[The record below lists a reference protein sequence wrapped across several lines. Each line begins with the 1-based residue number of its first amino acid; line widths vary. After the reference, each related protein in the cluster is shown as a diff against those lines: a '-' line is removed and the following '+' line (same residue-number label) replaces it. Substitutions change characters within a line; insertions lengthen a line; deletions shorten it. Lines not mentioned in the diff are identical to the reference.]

1 MQLFKPTRLQ
11 VVVIL
16 FAILAVL
23 TTYIFVKSPKAVDL
37 RFYNELLTAQQI
49 KSAKI
54 SNDEIIL
61 YTDKGIFSIAKD
73 GVNIPELIYFVPIS
87 IDKQSSISEMISLF
101 LMLMLA
107 FFCFLYYIKTKFV
120 PPSQTNLPTAKN
132 AAIEGEAALGNV
144 ITPSVSKLKF
154 SDVAG
159 IQSAKEE
166 LSEIVD
172 FLKNPSIYQ
181 NMGVKL
187 PRGVLLIGPPGVG
200 KTMIAK
206 AVAGEANVPFFYQS
220 GAGFVQIYVGMGAK
234 RVRELF
240 SVAKKNAPSIV
251 FIDEIDA
258 AGKARGGFR
267 NDEREATLNQLL
279 TEMDGFEDNSGVIV
293 IAATNRLEMIDE
305 ALLRSGRFD
314 RRIFISLPD
323 LHDREK
329 IIASYLEDKKHNI
342 NVTDIAKMSV
352 GFSGA
357 ALSALVNEAAINA
370 IRRKNKVV
378 EAQDFLAVRD
388 KVLLGKTRLVRY
400 SEKEKNI
407 QAVYQAAK
415 ALCAYWFEI
424 DFDKISLVGNFTKE
438 IDKEI
443 ESKSEIITKIKV
455 ALAGIAASKIY
466 FNETY
471 SNSSEDLTKARQMAS
486 EMVEK
491 YAMGSRLLPTAGDVE
506 SILSFCLDD
515 VLKLLEGMKKSLD
528 LLVSIL
534 IEEETLTKEKIKDI
548 LGRIF

>member
-1 MQLFKPTRLQ
+1 MQFFKPTKLQ
-11 VVVIL
+11 TVIVL
-16 FAILAVL
+16 FTILAAL
-23 TTYIFVKSPKAVDL
+23 TVYMFVKSPKAVDL
-37 RFYNELLTAQQI
+37 HFYNNLLTHKHI
-49 KSAKI
+49 KNAKI
-54 SNDEIIL
+54 SNGEIIL
-61 YTDKGIFSIAKD
+61 YTNKGVFSVAKD
-73 GVNIPELIYFVPIS
+73 GVNISELMSSVPIS
-87 IDKQSSISEMISLF
+87 VDKESGIGKFAILF
-101 LMLMLA
+101 LLLA
-107 FFCFLYYIKTKFV
+107 AAVFCFVYYIKNKLISLSQPFI
-120 PPSQTNLPTAKN
+120 PSKNNALENETAN
-132 AAIEGEAALGNV
+132 IIV
-144 ITPSVSKLKF
+144 PSVSKLKF

-159 IQSAKEE
+159 IQSVKEE
-166 LSEIVD
+166 LGEIVD

-187 PRGVLLIGPPGVG
+187 PRGVLLVGPPGVG

-220 GAGFVQIYVGMGAK
+220 GASFVQIYVGMGAK

-240 SVAKKNAPSIV
+240 STAKKNAPSIV

-279 TEMDGFEDNSGVIV
+279 AEMDGFEDNSGVIV

-314 RRIFISLPD
+314 RRIFVSLPD

-329 IIASYLEDKKHNI
+329 IITAYLADKNHNVQI
-342 NVTDIAKMSV
+342 NEIAKMSV

-370 IRRKNKVV
+370 LRRGGKRV
-378 EAQDFLAVRD
+378 ETEDFLAVRD
-388 KVLLGKTRLVRY
+388 KVLLGKKRLASY

-415 ALCAYWFEI
+415 ALCAYWFDI
-424 DFDKISLVGNFTKE
+424 DFDKISLVGNFAKE
-438 IDKEI
+438 LDREI

-471 SNSSEDLTKARQMAS
+471 SNSSEDLAKARQMAN

-491 YAMGSRLLPTAGDVE
+491 YAMGERMLPAAQDME
-506 SILSFCLDD
+506 NILSNA
-515 VLKLLEGMKKSLD
+515 LKETELFLEGMKKPLD
-528 LLVSIL
+528 LLISTL
-534 IEEETLTKEKIKDI
+534 LEEENLTKEKIKKI
-548 LGRIF
+548 LGEVF

>member
-1 MQLFKPTRLQ
+1 MRLFKPTKLQ
-11 VVVIL
+11 IVIIL
-16 FAILAVL
+16 FAILALL
-23 TTYIFVKSPKAVDL
+23 TTYVFIKSPRIVNL
-37 RFYNELLTAQQI
+37 HFYNELFANKQI

-54 SNDEIIL
+54 SDGEVIL

-73 GVNIPELIYFVPIS
+73 GINISELMYFVPVDVDRRS
-87 IDKQSSISEMISLF
+87 NIDEIICLF
-101 LMLMLA
+101 LLLMLA
-107 FFCFLYYIKTKFV
+107 FFCFLYYLKTKHV
-120 PPSQTNLPTAKN
+120 PSFQNNLLTSKN
-132 AAIEGEAALGNV
+132 AAVEDGTALGNV
-144 ITPSVSKLKF
+144 ISPSVSKLKF

-159 IQSAKEE
+159 IQSVKEE
-166 LSEIVD
+166 LNEIVD
-172 FLKNPSIYQ
+172 FLKKPSVYQ

-187 PRGVLLIGPPGVG
+187 PRGVLLVGPPGVG

-220 GAGFVQIYVGMGAK
+220 GASFVQIYVGMGAK

-240 SVAKKNAPSIV
+240 SVAKSNAPSIV

-258 AGKARGGFR
+258 AGKARGGLR

-279 TEMDGFEDNSGVIV
+279 TEMDGFEDNTGVIV

-329 IIASYLEDKKHNI
+329 IIASYLEDKNHNV

-370 IRRKNKVV
+370 IRRESRMV
-378 EAQDFLAVRD
+378 EIQDFLAVRD
-388 KVLLGKTRLVRY
+388 KVLLGKRRLVHY

-438 IDKEI
+438 LDKEI
-443 ESKSEIITKIKV
+443 ESKSEIMTKIKV
-455 ALAGIAASKIY
+455 SLAGIAASRIY

-471 SNSSEDLTKARQMAS
+471 SNSGEDLSKARQLAG

-491 YAMGSRLLPTAGDVE
+491 YAMGDRLLPTAGDVE
-506 SILSFCLDD
+506 SILSFCLNE
-515 VLKLLEGMKKSLD
+515 VSEFLEGMKKSLD
-528 LLVSIL
+528 LLVL
-534 IEEETLTKEKIKDI
+534 TLLEEETLTKENIKDI
-548 LGRIF
+548 LSKIF

>member
-1 MQLFKPTRLQ
+1 MRLFKPTKLQ
-11 VVVIL
+11 IVVML
-16 FAILAVL
+16 FAILTVL
-23 TTYIFVKSPKAVDL
+23 TVYVLVKSPKAVDL
-37 RFYNELLTAQQI
+37 HFYNKLLTEQQI

-54 SNDEIIL
+54 SDGEVIL
-61 YTDKGIFSIAKD
+61 YTDKGIFSIAKE
-73 GVNIPELIYFVPIS
+73 GINISELVYFVPIDVDRQNG
-87 IDKQSSISEMISLF
+87 IGEIISLF
-101 LMLMLA
+101 LLLMLTL
-107 FFCFLYYIKTKFV
+107 FCFLYYAKTKSV
-120 PPSQTNLPTAKN
+120 ASPQNGLTTLKN
-132 AAIEGEAALGNV
+132 AAIEGETTLGSV
-144 ITPSVSKLKF
+144 IAPSASKLKF

-159 IQSAKEE
+159 IQSVKEE

-240 SVAKKNAPSIV
+240 SVAKKNTPSII

-258 AGKARGGFR
+258 VGKARGGFR

-314 RRIFISLPD
+314 RRVFISLPD

-329 IIASYLEDKKHNI
+329 IIASYIEDKKHNVNI
-342 NVTDIAKMSV
+342 IDIAKMSV

-357 ALSALVNEAAINA
+357 ALSTLVNEAAINA
-370 IRRKNKVV
+370 IRRKSKTV
-378 EAQDFLAVRD
+378 EIQDFLDVRD
-388 KVLLGKTRLVRY
+388 KVLLGKTKLARY
-400 SEKEKNI
+400 NEKEKHI

-471 SNSSEDLTKARQMAS
+471 SNSSEDLNKARQLAG

-491 YAMGSRLLPTAGDVE
+491 YAMGDRLLPTAGDVE
-506 SILSFCLDD
+506 AILSFCLNE
-515 VLKLLEGMKKSLD
+515 VSEFLEGMKKSLD
-528 LLVSIL
+528 LLISTL
-534 IEEETLTKEKIKDI
+534 IEEETLTKENIREILSKI
-548 LGRIF
+548 F

>member
-1 MQLFKPTRLQ
+1 MRLFKLTKLQ
-11 VVVIL
+11 IVVIL
-16 FAILAVL
+16 FTVLAALIVYML
-23 TTYIFVKSPKAVDL
+23 VKSPKAVDL
-37 RFYNELLTAQQI
+37 HFYNNLLMQKQI

-54 SNDEIIL
+54 SNAEIIL

-73 GVNIPELIYFVPIS
+73 GVNISELLYYVPIS
-87 IDKQSSISEMISLF
+87 VEKESGIGKFAVLF
-101 LMLMLA
+101 LLLA
-107 FFCFLYYIKTKFV
+107 LTLFCLFYYIKNRSISLPKTYM
-120 PPSQTNLPTAKN
+120 PSKN
-132 AAIEGEAALGNV
+132 AAVESEAANIIV
-144 ITPSVSKLKF
+144 PSVSKLKF

-159 IQSAKEE
+159 IQSVKEE

-172 FLKNPSIYQ
+172 FLKNPSVYQ

-187 PRGVLLIGPPGVG
+187 PRGVLLVGPPGVG

-220 GAGFVQIYVGMGAK
+220 GASFVQIYVGMGSK

-240 SVAKKNAPSIV
+240 STAKKNAPSIV

-279 TEMDGFEDNSGVIV
+279 AEMDGFEDNSGVIV

-314 RRIFISLPD
+314 RRIFVSLPD

-329 IIASYLEDKKHNI
+329 IIAAYLADKKHNVQI
-342 NVTDIAKMSV
+342 NEIAKMSV

-357 ALSALVNEAAINA
+357 ALSTFVNEAAINTL
-370 IRRKNKVV
+370 RRGGKRV
-378 EAQDFLAVRD
+378 EMEDFLAVRD
-388 KVLLGKTRLVRY
+388 KVLLGKKRLASY

-424 DFDKISLVGNFTKE
+424 NFDKISLVGDFTKE
-438 IDKEI
+438 VDKEI

-455 ALAGIAASKIY
+455 ALAGVAASKIY

-471 SNSSEDLTKARQMAS
+471 SNSSEDLAKARHLATQ
-486 EMVEK
+486 MVEK
-491 YAMGSRLLPTAGDVE
+491 YAMGERMLPSAQDME
-506 SILSFCLDD
+506 NILSNAFKETELF
-515 VLKLLEGMKKSLD
+515 LEGMKKPLD
-528 LLVSIL
+528 LLIAVLS
-534 IEEETLTKEKIKDI
+534 EEESLTKDKIKDI
-548 LGRIF
+548 LSEVF